1 MMDQERQ
8 QIVEKVRATLADKG
22 FQIEQEDLNRP
33 WGGFLVIQESQCLQF
48 ASMYFDL
55 PADFM
60 LDPDLRINGKIL
72 FVAPNKRLSWQYH
85 ERRTEIWQVLQ
96 GGVGVVSSET
106 DEEHALKLLG
116 PGDQITLPAGMRHR
130 LVGLE
135 SWGVI
140 AEIWQHNDP
149 GNPSNE
155 EDIIRIQDDF
165 GR

>member
-1 MMDQERQ
+1 MDQERQ
-8 QIVEKVRATLADKG
+8 QIVEKVRSTLADKG
-22 FQIEQEDLNRP
+22 FQIEKEDLTRP
-33 WGGFLVIQESQCLQF
+33 WGGFLVIQESQCLPF

-96 GGVGVVSSET
+96 GDVGVVSSET

-140 AEIWQHNDP
+140 AEIWQHNNP
-149 GNPSNE
+149 GHPSDE